1 VLRVERLAR
10 EGVFIDISLH
20 VRAGEIVALAGLVGS
35 GRSEVARAIF
45 GIDRYDAGKVTIGGT
60 ELRRG
65 SPAAAMAAGIGYVPE
80 DRRQQGLVMDMSI
93 QQNVALASLARLR
106 RGGLVR
112 SAAERAFATDW
123 AQRMR
128 LRYGRLTD
136 PVSTLSGGN
145 QQKVVLAKWL
155 GRHPALLIVD
165 EPTRGIDI
173 ATKADVHE
181 LLVRLA
187 GEGIAILMISSELP
201 EVLHIGDRILVMRE
215 GRLTAEYS
223 HEGGLGGED
232 HVRGDRSAGALEMS
246 ATVDTRQETA
256 GKPPRVSSRRLT
268 ERVFRIRESGIIV
281 VLIVFVAITVSIE
294 PRFASQQEVQFILAN
309 TTIFALLALGET
321 MVIVSRNVDL
331 SIGSVVGLSA
341 YVSASL
347 FGKIHGIPIV
357 VVFLVG
363 LGIGLAV
370 GVANGL
376 MVAIGRVPS
385 LVVTLATLYIV
396 RGLDILIVG
405 GNEVVAQ
412 TLPNAFIEI
421 PRAGVYGV
429 PYLAIVIA
437 VVIGIGAYYLR
448 SYRSGRELYAIGSNP
463 EAARLAGIP
472 VGRRVFTAFAVSGA
486 IAGVAGVLWAA
497 QYQTVDSNAGT
508 GYELTVIASVVVGGV
523 AIFGGSGSAVGAAI
537 GALLLQTINSALYV
551 LGISPFWDQAIAGAL
566 LLAAITLDRIISLRL
581 TAALRRRSA
590 GVGT

>member
-1 VLRVERLAR
+1 
-10 EGVFIDISLH
+10 
-20 VRAGEIVALAGLVGS
+20 
-35 GRSEVARAIF
+35 
-45 GIDRYDAGKVTIGGT
+45 
-60 ELRRG
+60 
-65 SPAAAMAAGIGYVPE
+65 
-80 DRRQQGLVMDMSI
+80 
-93 QQNVALASLARLR
+93 
-106 RGGLVR
+106 
-112 SAAERAFATDW
+112 
-123 AQRMR
+123 
-128 LRYGRLTD
+128 
-136 PVSTLSGGN
+136 
-145 QQKVVLAKWL
+145 
-155 GRHPALLIVD
+155 
-165 EPTRGIDI
+165 
-173 ATKADVHE
+173 
-181 LLVRLA
+181 
-187 GEGIAILMISSELP
+187 
-201 EVLHIGDRILVMRE
+201 
-215 GRLTAEYS
+215 
-223 HEGGLGGED
+223 
-232 HVRGDRSAGALEMS
+232 MS

-268 ERVFRIRESGIIV
+268 ERVFRVRESGIIA

>member
-1 VLRVERLAR
+1 
-10 EGVFIDISLH
+10 
-20 VRAGEIVALAGLVGS
+20 
-35 GRSEVARAIF
+35 
-45 GIDRYDAGKVTIGGT
+45 
-60 ELRRG
+60 
-65 SPAAAMAAGIGYVPE
+65 
-80 DRRQQGLVMDMSI
+80 
-93 QQNVALASLARLR
+93 
-106 RGGLVR
+106 
-112 SAAERAFATDW
+112 
-123 AQRMR
+123 
-128 LRYGRLTD
+128 
-136 PVSTLSGGN
+136 
-145 QQKVVLAKWL
+145 
-155 GRHPALLIVD
+155 
-165 EPTRGIDI
+165 
-173 ATKADVHE
+173 
-181 LLVRLA
+181 
-187 GEGIAILMISSELP
+187 
-201 EVLHIGDRILVMRE
+201 
-215 GRLTAEYS
+215 
-223 HEGGLGGED
+223 
-232 HVRGDRSAGALEMS
+232 MS
-246 ATVDTRQETA
+246 ATVGTRQETA

-347 FGKIHGIPIV
+347 FGKIHGIPIA

-421 PRAGVYGV
+421 PRAGIYGV
-429 PYLAIVIA
+429 PYLAIAIA
-437 VVIGIGAYYLR
+437 AVIGIGAYYLR

>member
-1 VLRVERLAR
+1 
-10 EGVFIDISLH
+10 
-20 VRAGEIVALAGLVGS
+20 
-35 GRSEVARAIF
+35 
-45 GIDRYDAGKVTIGGT
+45 
-60 ELRRG
+60 
-65 SPAAAMAAGIGYVPE
+65 
-80 DRRQQGLVMDMSI
+80 
-93 QQNVALASLARLR
+93 
-106 RGGLVR
+106 
-112 SAAERAFATDW
+112 
-123 AQRMR
+123 
-128 LRYGRLTD
+128 
-136 PVSTLSGGN
+136 
-145 QQKVVLAKWL
+145 
-155 GRHPALLIVD
+155 
-165 EPTRGIDI
+165 
-173 ATKADVHE
+173 
-181 LLVRLA
+181 
-187 GEGIAILMISSELP
+187 
-201 EVLHIGDRILVMRE
+201 
-215 GRLTAEYS
+215 
-223 HEGGLGGED
+223 
-232 HVRGDRSAGALEMS
+232 MS
-246 ATVDTRQETA
+246 ATVDTRQETP
-256 GKPPRVSSRRLT
+256 GKPPRISSRRLT
-268 ERVFRIRESGIIV
+268 ERVFRVRESGIIV

-347 FGKIHGIPIV
+347 FGKIHGIPIL

-412 TLPNAFIEI
+412 TLPNAFIQI
-421 PRAGVYGV
+421 PRAGIYGV
-429 PYLAIVIA
+429 PYLAIAIA

-463 EAARLAGIP
+463 EAARLAGIA

>member
-1 VLRVERLAR
+1 
-10 EGVFIDISLH
+10 
-20 VRAGEIVALAGLVGS
+20 
-35 GRSEVARAIF
+35 
-45 GIDRYDAGKVTIGGT
+45 
-60 ELRRG
+60 
-65 SPAAAMAAGIGYVPE
+65 
-80 DRRQQGLVMDMSI
+80 
-93 QQNVALASLARLR
+93 
-106 RGGLVR
+106 
-112 SAAERAFATDW
+112 
-123 AQRMR
+123 
-128 LRYGRLTD
+128 
-136 PVSTLSGGN
+136 
-145 QQKVVLAKWL
+145 
-155 GRHPALLIVD
+155 
-165 EPTRGIDI
+165 
-173 ATKADVHE
+173 
-181 LLVRLA
+181 
-187 GEGIAILMISSELP
+187 
-201 EVLHIGDRILVMRE
+201 
-215 GRLTAEYS
+215 
-223 HEGGLGGED
+223 
-232 HVRGDRSAGALEMS
+232 MS

-256 GKPPRVSSRRLT
+256 GKPPRISSRRLT
-268 ERVFRIRESGIIV
+268 ERVFRVRESGIIV

-294 PRFASQQEVQFILAN
+294 PRFASQQEAQFILAN

-341 YVSASL
+341 YVSANL

-412 TLPNAFIEI
+412 TLPNAFIQI
-421 PRAGVYGV
+421 PRAGIYGI

-437 VVIGIGAYYLR
+437 AVIGVGAYYLR

-463 EAARLAGIP
+463 EAARLAGIR

-497 QYQTVDSNAGT
+497 QYQTIDSNAGT

-581 TAALRRRSA
+581 SAALRRRSA

>member
-1 VLRVERLAR
+1 
-10 EGVFIDISLH
+10 
-20 VRAGEIVALAGLVGS
+20 
-35 GRSEVARAIF
+35 
-45 GIDRYDAGKVTIGGT
+45 
-60 ELRRG
+60 
-65 SPAAAMAAGIGYVPE
+65 
-80 DRRQQGLVMDMSI
+80 
-93 QQNVALASLARLR
+93 
-106 RGGLVR
+106 
-112 SAAERAFATDW
+112 
-123 AQRMR
+123 
-128 LRYGRLTD
+128 
-136 PVSTLSGGN
+136 
-145 QQKVVLAKWL
+145 
-155 GRHPALLIVD
+155 
-165 EPTRGIDI
+165 
-173 ATKADVHE
+173 
-181 LLVRLA
+181 
-187 GEGIAILMISSELP
+187 
-201 EVLHIGDRILVMRE
+201 
-215 GRLTAEYS
+215 
-223 HEGGLGGED
+223 
-232 HVRGDRSAGALEMS
+232 MS
-246 ATVDTRQETA
+246 ATVDTRQEAT
-256 GKPPRVSSRRLT
+256 GRPPRISSRRLT

-281 VLIVFVAITVSIE
+281 VLIVFVAITVSIQ

-309 TTIFALLALGET
+309 TTVFALLALGET
-321 MVIVSRNVDL
+321 MVIISRNVDL

-347 FGKIHGIPIV
+347 FGKIHSLPIV

-376 MVAIGRVPS
+376 MVAVGRVPS

-429 PYLAIVIA
+429 PYLAIAIA
-437 VVIGIGAYYLR
+437 VVIGVGAYYLR

-472 VGRRVFTAFAVSGA
+472 VGRRVFTAFAMSGA

-523 AIFGGSGSAVGAAI
+523 AIFGGSGSVVGAAI

-581 TAALRRRSA
+581 SAALRRRSA